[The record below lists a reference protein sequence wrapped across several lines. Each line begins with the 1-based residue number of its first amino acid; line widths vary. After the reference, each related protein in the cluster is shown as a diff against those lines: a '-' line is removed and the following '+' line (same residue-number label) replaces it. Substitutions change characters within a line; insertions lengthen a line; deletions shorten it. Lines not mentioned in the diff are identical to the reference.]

1 MNDLPA
7 ARSDLTATA
16 VKVNGKDKI
25 FLFGGCAADQ
35 VRAPWDNNMF
45 YCPTITDRCDV
56 FDPVTKEFNGDDAV
70 LCNSAPRVRYRH
82 TAVAV
87 DDKVY
92 LIGGVDGDDNA
103 VKEIDVYDPSDGTWS
118 VFGTWDAATTDLA
131 SFVVDK
137 EIYIVGG
144 YQVRMDENRRI
155 AGTMMPKLRDAEG
168 QLTFIHLR
176 IPLCGSLHSQV
187 PDYVAQSAVYKFD
200 TTADS
205 LSLTSAD
212 SLKHARGDIFAA
224 ASDHYV
230 YITGGWT
237 HANGWANP
245 LATVERWHLPS
256 DHDHDHSHWER
267 VANMTHNRGDKALM
281 HMNGKIYAIGGEN
294 EAEEKAVKV
303 VEVFDESTMEWSDA
317 GSIVD
322 ETFRFVAVAHEPT
335 ESIYIFGG
343 QNFYDDV
350 CDCYKIS
357 NEVLRFVDMDWQN
370 DNIDAGGG
378 AGSFATLSSAVA
390 GLALAFM
397 GVLGLFA

>member
-92 LIGGVDGDDNA
+92 LIGGVDGNDNA

-144 YQVRMDENRRI
+144 Y
-155 AGTMMPKLRDAEG
+155 
-168 QLTFIHLR
+168 
-176 IPLCGSLHSQV
+176 QV

-397 GVLGLFA
+397 AVLGLFA